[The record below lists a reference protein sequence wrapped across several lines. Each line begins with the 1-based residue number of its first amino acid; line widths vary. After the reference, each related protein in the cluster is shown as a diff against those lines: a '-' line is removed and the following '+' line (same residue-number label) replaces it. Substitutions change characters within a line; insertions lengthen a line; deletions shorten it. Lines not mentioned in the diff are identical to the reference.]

1 MSELIKTIKLYDN
14 DSHEK
19 EFTALVQSC
28 TKSGDFFKIELDRTA
43 FFPEGGGQYGDTG
56 VLTCDGRTVKV
67 CDTQIDGTS
76 IYHLTMEEIL
86 PGTQVEGAL
95 DWDKRFSRMQSHSA
109 EHIISGLI
117 HSTFGYDNIG
127 FHLGDEDVTCDYNG
141 SFSKEQL
148 KDIEKRAN
156 EVIFSNLPIK
166 TEYPDAKAL
175 KSIDYRSKLDLEGD
189 VRIVTIPGV
198 DCCACCAP
206 HVKQTGEIGLVKI
219 IYTEKSHGGVR
230 LHICAGHRALADY
243 DEKQENILRIMDL
256 LSARQFETADA
267 VSNLQKANGDLTYE
281 LGKASR
287 ALAQARLDA
296 VDKVS
301 GNLVLFLQNAD
312 TEALRALANGGRE
325 KCAGVCVA
333 LTNCEDGYRY
343 MITSKDI
350 PLRALSRDFNAC
362 LVGRGGGKDDMIQGV
377 FVSELSVIE
386 DFFEHW
392 NYTE

>member
-148 KDIEKRAN
+148 KDI
-156 EVIFSNLPIK
+156 
-166 TEYPDAKAL
+166 
-175 KSIDYRSKLDLEGD
+175 
-189 VRIVTIPGV
+189 
-198 DCCACCAP
+198 
-206 HVKQTGEIGLVKI
+206 
-219 IYTEKSHGGVR
+219 
-230 LHICAGHRALADY
+230 
-243 DEKQENILRIMDL
+243 
-256 LSARQFETADA
+256 
-267 VSNLQKANGDLTYE
+267 
-281 LGKASR
+281 
-287 ALAQARLDA
+287 
-296 VDKVS
+296 
-301 GNLVLFLQNAD
+301 
-312 TEALRALANGGRE
+312 
-325 KCAGVCVA
+325 
-333 LTNCEDGYRY
+333 
-343 MITSKDI
+343 
-350 PLRALSRDFNAC
+350 
-362 LVGRGGGKDDMIQGV
+362 
-377 FVSELSVIE
+377 VIE
-386 DFFEHW
+386 LYCPYPVLTAVHAARR
-392 NYTE
+392 TLSKPVR

>member
-1 MSELIKTIKLYDN
+1 MLKVRSETMITEKLYDK
-14 DSHEK
+14 DSHIK
-19 EFTALVQSC
+19 AFTAKVIDC
-28 TKSGDFFKIELDRTA
+28 RKNENGFEVILDKTA

-301 GNLVLFLQNAD
+301 GN
-312 TEALRALANGGRE
+312 
-325 KCAGVCVA
+325 
-333 LTNCEDGYRY
+333 Y
-343 MITSKDI
+343 I
-350 PLRALSRDFNAC
+350 
-362 LVGRGGGKDDMIQGV
+362 
-377 FVSELSVIE
+377 FVSFTHVISP
-386 DFFEHW
+386 
-392 NYTE
+392 

>member
-175 KSIDYRSKLDLEGD
+175 KSIDYRRKLDLEGD

-198 DCCACCAP
+198 D
-206 HVKQTGEIGLVKI
+206 
-219 IYTEKSHGGVR
+219 
-230 LHICAGHRALADY
+230 
-243 DEKQENILRIMDL
+243 
-256 LSARQFETADA
+256 
-267 VSNLQKANGDLTYE
+267 
-281 LGKASR
+281 
-287 ALAQARLDA
+287 
-296 VDKVS
+296 
-301 GNLVLFLQNAD
+301 
-312 TEALRALANGGRE
+312 
-325 KCAGVCVA
+325 
-333 LTNCEDGYRY
+333 
-343 MITSKDI
+343 
-350 PLRALSRDFNAC
+350 
-362 LVGRGGGKDDMIQGV
+362 
-377 FVSELSVIE
+377 
-386 DFFEHW
+386 
-392 NYTE
+392 